1 MSGFKISNK
10 GQIEFYLIDR
20 FGKDGFESEYKFH
33 DVRKYRFDWALPQYK
48 IAIEYE
54 GLGPNFK
61 NPNNQASK
69 KQSNNKT
76 ETISASDFRSLM
88 AGGAA
93 ASNKSRHTTGKGYT
107 EDCNKYNL
115 AQVCGW
121 LVLRFTAMNVE
132 KLSEFVEQAVIQR
145 S

>member
-1 MSGFKISNK
+1 M
-10 GQIEFYLIDR
+10 DR
-20 FGKDGFESEYKFH
+20 FGKNGFESEYQFH
-33 DVRKYRFDWALPQYK
+33 ETRKYRFDWAIPEYK

-61 NPNNQASK
+61 NPNNNAPK
-69 KQSNNKT
+69 KQPNNKT
-76 ETISASDFRSLM
+76 EQISAADYRSLM

-93 ASNKSRHTTGKGYT
+93 ASNKSRHTTGTGYT

-115 AQVCGW
+115 AQVNGW
-121 LVLRFTAMNVE
+121 LVLRFTAMNID
-132 KLSEFVEQAVIQR
+132 KLSEFIEQAVIQR